1 MLLLHFGLSRM
12 YIKVPAAKESS
23 QDNNITAGKLNLIFD
38 LKFLLKIYF
47 IQF

>member
-23 QDNNITAGKLNLIFD
+23 QDNNITGKLNLIFD